1 MSLDN
6 YGNDPPRAATGTA
19 SLKIGFVLL
28 DKFTLTAFSTFI
40 DAIRLAA
47 DRGGR
52 SRQIHCAWSIMGTGP
67 VRSSCGLRV
76 APDEALAH
84 PERFDYI
91 AVCGGNGYEDRNL
104 SRESAA
110 FLNEADSH
118 GVSLIGMCTGTF
130 ALAEAG
136 LLDGH
141 RACVH
146 WNVLDAFQQAYPSV
160 RAHSDQLFIES
171 GPRITC
177 AGSLGGADLALLL
190 ISRHCSPEKAQQA
203 ARHMLLQGPRP
214 ADYPQPHFLAELGGA
229 ADPVVRR
236 VALLMEQSMNEFRP
250 ITWFA
255 ERAGVSVRQLERRFK
270 QTLGL
275 TPAAMFR
282 RLRLDYAA
290 FLLRR
295 TEMPV
300 LEIAIDCGFV
310 DSAHMARDFRA
321 CFDATPTHYR
331 IAARSDVCGTR
342 DTVLA
347 GAQLDSDFSNPGRS
361 GSGAN
366 RTPP

>member
-1 MSLDN
+1 MQGASRYRYICVMRWDKH
-6 YGNDPPRAATGTA
+6 GNASAKSATGGA
-19 SLKIGFVLL
+19 ALRIGFVLL

-67 VRSSCGLRV
+67 VRSSCGLSV
-76 APDEALAH
+76 APEEALTQ

-104 SRESAA
+104 SRECAS
-110 FLNEADSH
+110 FLKEADRH
-118 GVSLIGMCTGTF
+118 GVRLIGVCTGTF

-141 RACVH
+141 RACIH

-160 RAHSDQLFIES
+160 KAFSDQLFIES

-177 AGSLGGADLALLL
+177 AGSLGGADLALFL
-190 ISRHCSPEKAQQA
+190 IARHSGPEKAQQA

-214 ADYPQPHFLAELGGA
+214 ADYPQPHFFTRLEGA
-229 ADPVVRR
+229 DDPVVRR

-250 ITWFA
+250 ISWFA
-255 ERAGVSVRQLERRFK
+255 QRAGVSVRQLERRFRR
-270 QTLGL
+270 TLGL

-290 FLLRR
+290 YLLRR
-295 TEMPV
+295 TDLPV

-310 DSAHMARDFRA
+310 DSAHMARDFKA

-331 IAARSDVCGTR
+331 GEAR
-342 DTVLA
+342 
-347 GAQLDSDFSNPGRS
+347 QH
-361 GSGAN
+361 
-366 RTPP
+366 RTNTH